1 MITRRHRTR
10 NIVIA
15 VVLLLLA
22 AGGVFALRARSTA
35 SVVPVAVVTRGE
47 FINYLPVRGQIKANH
62 EVMMPAPA
70 VPTDLQIIGLAQNG
84 ATVKPGDVLAD
95 FDATQL
101 QRDLEQY
108 ETNLRQAQAQVENV
122 RATARSQDEQDL
134 TDLAAA
140 KFNVER
146 AKLDVSKQEILSQ
159 IDGEK
164 AKLALADAE
173 QALHQAEEKLS
184 ADRSGYAADIDKQQQ
199 VREKAQFDVNRQK
212 RWISMMTLHAPM
224 GGMVTIEEN
233 TRFGGPAAS
242 PQWKVG

>member
-1 MITRRHRTR
+1 MSMSQFAPALPPGRLYCATLRIPSRPPPVRRAPRQQARPRNDGAGQERGNAVTPLITRRHRTR

-95 FDATQL
+95 
-101 QRDLEQY
+101 
-108 ETNLRQAQAQVENV
+108 
-122 RATARSQDEQDL
+122 
-134 TDLAAA
+134 
-140 KFNVER
+140 
-146 AKLDVSKQEILSQ
+146 
-159 IDGEK
+159 
-164 AKLALADAE
+164 
-173 QALHQAEEKLS
+173 
-184 ADRSGYAADIDKQQQ
+184 
-199 VREKAQFDVNRQK
+199 
-212 RWISMMTLHAPM
+212 
-224 GGMVTIEEN
+224 
-233 TRFGGPAAS
+233 
-242 PQWKVG
+242 